1 MGSFEN
7 INGDEEEEENEEEEK
22 KKNNGEVSVPIC
34 ERMDAARYVVRRM
47 ASADLQQVRD
57 LHTQL
62 FPVRYS
68 ASFFDR
74 LLENPEGN
82 ITSLVLV
89 DTNPAEESKKKMG
102 GGAKEPSSAGAQ
114 RVVGVATCRVATAE
128 DSILGF
134 IMGRQEACK

>member
-1 MGSFEN
+1 MATFEN
-7 INGDEEEEENEEEEK
+7 IKGDEEEEENEEK
-22 KKNNGEVSVPIC
+22 NGEVSVPIC

-47 ASADLQQVRD
+47 AAADLQQVRD

-82 ITSLVLV
+82 VTSLVLV
-89 DTNPAEESKKKMG
+89 DTKPAEESKKKMG
-102 GGAKEPSSAGAQ
+102 KGAKEPSSAGAQ

>member
-1 MGSFEN
+1 MATFKN
-7 INGDEEEEENEEEEK
+7 INGDEEEEENEK
-22 KKNNGEVSVPIC
+22 NGEVSVPIC

-47 ASADLQQVRD
+47 AAADLQQVRD